1 MTEVSRY
8 GILVGDF
15 FSVLNGVEF
24 LSKKA
29 FIGVYGCQM
38 NIADA
43 ERMEGVLKTL
53 GYNRV
58 NEMQEAD
65 LIILNTCCV
74 RETAEDK
81 VYGKIGEIK
90 HLKQQNPRLIFGIT
104 GCMAQKE
111 GEALIKRAPHIDF
124 VLGTG
129 RVAELGNVVGQLE
142 DEQIQHFVDTTMD
155 DAVEAASRMPVERE
169 GTLSAWVPIMYGCN
183 NFCTYCIVPYVRGRE
198 RSRRAEE
205 ILAEVRDAAAKGYKE
220 ITLLG
225 QNVNSY
231 GNDQEGFMSFAELL
245 KAVDGVDGI
254 ERVRYMTSHPKDLS
268 DEVIEAVK
276 NGRHICEHFHIPVQY
291 GTDKLLK
298 RMNRKYTVAQY
309 KALVERIRSSVPD
322 ASITTDLIV
331 GFPGETEE
339 DFKGMLDFLKEIRYD
354 AAYTFIYSPRTGT
367 PAADMP
373 DQVPEDVKKDRLHK
387 LMDVQNEISLAINE
401 KLVGSDTEVLV
412 EGPSRTD
419 KSVWTGRT
427 RTSKIVLWPYE
438 GNEQPGELRR
448 VHITQAQTWLLKGK
462 LAE

>member
-1 MTEVSRY
+1 MTEIFLYV
-8 GILVGDF
+8 ILGGDF
-15 FSVLNGVEF
+15 FTVLNGVEF

-43 ERMEGVLKTL
+43 ERMEGVLSTL
-53 GYNRV
+53 GYTRV
-58 NEMQEAD
+58 KDMQGAD
-65 LIILNTCCV
+65 LILLNTCCV

-90 HLKQQNPRLIFGIT
+90 HLKQQNPHLIFGIT

-111 GEALIKRAPHIDF
+111 GDALIKRAPHIDF

-129 RVAELGNVVGQLE
+129 RVAELGRVVEDLE
-142 DEQIQHFVDTTMD
+142 AAEGQHFVDTTMD

-198 RSRRAEE
+198 RSRRPGE
-205 ILAEVRDAAAKGYKE
+205 ILAEVREAAEKGYKE
-220 ITLLG
+220 VTLLG

-231 GNDQEGFMSFAELL
+231 GNDQEGFPSFAELL
-245 KAVDGVDGI
+245 EAVDKIEGI

-268 DEVIEAVK
+268 DAVIEAVK
-276 NGRHICEHFHIPVQY
+276 NGQHICEHFHIPVQY
-291 GTDKLLK
+291 GTDSLLK
-298 RMNRKYTVAQY
+298 RMNRKYTVEKY
-309 KALVERIRSSVPD
+309 KALVGRIRVAVPN

-331 GFPGETEE
+331 GFPGETDE
-339 DFKGMLDFLKEIRYD
+339 DFQGMLDFLREIRYD
-354 AAYTFIYSPRTGT
+354 AAYTFLYSPRSGT

-373 DQVPEDVKKDRLHK
+373 DQVPEEIKKERLHK
-387 LMDVQNEISLAINE
+387 LMDVQNEISLEINE
-401 KLVGSDTEVLV
+401 ALEDKDVEVLV

-419 KSVWTGRT
+419 ETVWTGRT
-427 RTSKIVLWPYE
+427 RTSKIVLWPYT
-438 GNEQPGELRR
+438 GKEQAGELRT
-448 VHITQAQTWLLKGK
+448 VHITQSQTWLLKGT
-462 LAE
+462 LVD

>member
-1 MTEVSRY
+1 M
-8 GILVGDF
+8 
-15 FSVLNGVEF
+15 
-24 LSKKA
+24 SKKA

-43 ERMEGVLKTL
+43 ERMEGVLGTL
-53 GYNRV
+53 GYERIG
-58 NEMQEAD
+58 EMQDAD
-65 LIILNTCCV
+65 LILLNTCCV

-90 HLKQQNPRLIFGIT
+90 HIKQQNPQLIFGIT

-129 RVAELGNVVGQLE
+129 RVAELGNVVKQLE
-142 DEQIQHFVDTTMD
+142 DEQVHHFVDTTMD

-198 RSRRAEE
+198 RSRRPEE
-205 ILAEVRDAAAKGYKE
+205 ILAEVRDAAAKGFKE
-220 ITLLG
+220 VTLLG

-231 GNDQEGFMSFAELL
+231 GNDREDGMSFAELL
-245 KAVDGVDGI
+245 TEVDKVEGI

-268 DEVIEAVK
+268 DAVIEAVK
-276 NGRHICEHFHIPVQY
+276 NGKHICEHFHLPVQY
-291 GTDKLLK
+291 GTDHLLH

-309 KALVERIRSSVPD
+309 KALVERIREAVPN

-331 GFPGETEE
+331 GFPGETDE
-339 DFKGMLDFLKEIRYD
+339 DFQGMLDFLREVRYD
-354 AAYTFIYSPRTGT
+354 AAYTFIYSRRSGT

-373 DQVPEDVKKDRLHK
+373 DQIPEELKKERLHK

-401 KLVGSDTEVLV
+401 KLVGSEAEVLV

-419 KSVWTGRT
+419 ESVWTGRT
-427 RTSKIVLWPYE
+427 RTSKIVLWPYT
-438 GNEQPGELRR
+438 GKEQPGELRK
-448 VHITQAQTWLLKGK
+448 VNITQAQTWLLKGT

>member
-1 MTEVSRY
+1 MTEVVY
-8 GILVGDF
+8 YDILVADF
-15 FSVLNGVEF
+15 FTVLNGVEF

-43 ERMEGVLKTL
+43 ERMEGVLGTL
-53 GYNRV
+53 GYERIG
-58 NEMQEAD
+58 EMQDAD
-65 LIILNTCCV
+65 LILLNTCCV

-90 HLKQQNPRLIFGIT
+90 HIKQKNPQLIFGIT

-129 RVAELGNVVGQLE
+129 RVAELGNVVRQLE
-142 DEQIQHFVDTTMD
+142 DEQVHHFVDTTMD

-198 RSRRAEE
+198 RSRRPEE
-205 ILAEVRDAAAKGYKE
+205 ILAEVRDAAAKGFKE
-220 ITLLG
+220 VTLLG

-231 GNDQEGFMSFAELL
+231 GNDREDGMSFSELL
-245 KAVDGVDGI
+245 TEVDKVEGI

-268 DEVIEAVK
+268 DAVIEAVK
-276 NGRHICEHFHIPVQY
+276 NGKHICEHFHLPVQY
-291 GTDKLLK
+291 GTDHLLH

-309 KALVERIRSSVPD
+309 KALVERIREAVPN

-331 GFPGETEE
+331 GFPGETDE
-339 DFKGMLDFLKEIRYD
+339 DFQGMLDFLREVRYD
-354 AAYTFIYSPRTGT
+354 AAYTFIYSRRSGT

-373 DQVPEDVKKDRLHK
+373 DQIPEELKKERLHK
-387 LMDVQNEISLAINE
+387 LMDVQNEISLSINE
-401 KLVGSDTEVLV
+401 KLVGSEAEVLV

-419 KSVWTGRT
+419 ESVWTGRT
-427 RTSKIVLWPYE
+427 RTSKIVLWPYT
-438 GNEQPGELRR
+438 GKEQPGELRR
-448 VHITQAQTWLLKGK
+448 VSITQAQTWLLKGT

>member
-1 MTEVSRY
+1 
-8 GILVGDF
+8 
-15 FSVLNGVEF
+15 
-24 LSKKA
+24 
-29 FIGVYGCQM
+29 M

-43 ERMEGVLKTL
+43 ERMEGVLGTL
-53 GYNRV
+53 GYERIG
-58 NEMQEAD
+58 EMQDAD
-65 LIILNTCCV
+65 LILLNTCCV

-90 HLKQQNPRLIFGIT
+90 HIKQKNPQLIFGIT

-129 RVAELGNVVGQLE
+129 RVAELGNVVKQLE
-142 DEQIQHFVDTTMD
+142 DEQVHHFVDTTMD

-198 RSRRAEE
+198 RSRRPEE
-205 ILAEVRDAAAKGYKE
+205 ILAEVRDAAAKGFKE
-220 ITLLG
+220 VTLLG

-231 GNDQEGFMSFAELL
+231 GNDREDGMSFAELL
-245 KAVDGVDGI
+245 TEVDKVEGI

-268 DEVIEAVK
+268 DAVIEAVK
-276 NGRHICEHFHIPVQY
+276 NGKHICEHFHLPVQY
-291 GTDKLLK
+291 GTDHLLH

-309 KALVERIRSSVPD
+309 KALVERIREAVPN

-331 GFPGETEE
+331 GFPGETDE
-339 DFKGMLDFLKEIRYD
+339 DFQGMLDFLREVRYD
-354 AAYTFIYSPRTGT
+354 AAYTFIYSRRSGT

-373 DQVPEDVKKDRLHK
+373 DQIPEELKKERLHK
-387 LMDVQNEISLAINE
+387 LMDVQNEISLSINE
-401 KLVGSDTEVLV
+401 KLVGSEAEVLV

-419 KSVWTGRT
+419 ESVWTGRT
-427 RTSKIVLWPYE
+427 RTSKIVLWPYT
-438 GNEQPGELRR
+438 GKEQPGELRR
-448 VHITQAQTWLLKGK
+448 VSITQAQTWLLKGK

>member
-1 MTEVSRY
+1 M
-8 GILVGDF
+8 
-15 FSVLNGVEF
+15 
-24 LSKKA
+24 
-29 FIGVYGCQM
+29 
-38 NIADA
+38 
-43 ERMEGVLKTL
+43 
-53 GYNRV
+53 
-58 NEMQEAD
+58 
-65 LIILNTCCV
+65 
-74 RETAEDK
+74 
-81 VYGKIGEIK
+81 
-90 HLKQQNPRLIFGIT
+90 
-104 GCMAQKE
+104 
-111 GEALIKRAPHIDF
+111 
-124 VLGTG
+124 
-129 RVAELGNVVGQLE
+129 
-142 DEQIQHFVDTTMD
+142 
-155 DAVEAASRMPVERE
+155 
-169 GTLSAWVPIMYGCN
+169 
-183 NFCTYCIVPYVRGRE
+183 
-198 RSRRAEE
+198 
-205 ILAEVRDAAAKGYKE
+205 RDAAAKGYKE

-245 KAVDGVDGI
+245 KAVDEVEGI

-309 KALVERIRSSVPD
+309 KALVERIRSSVLN

-339 DFKGMLDFLKEIRYD
+339 DFKGMLDFLREIRYD

>member
-1 MTEVSRY
+1 
-8 GILVGDF
+8 
-15 FSVLNGVEF
+15 
-24 LSKKA
+24 
-29 FIGVYGCQM
+29 
-38 NIADA
+38 
-43 ERMEGVLKTL
+43 
-53 GYNRV
+53 
-58 NEMQEAD
+58 
-65 LIILNTCCV
+65 
-74 RETAEDK
+74 
-81 VYGKIGEIK
+81 
-90 HLKQQNPRLIFGIT
+90 
-104 GCMAQKE
+104 
-111 GEALIKRAPHIDF
+111 
-124 VLGTG
+124 
-129 RVAELGNVVGQLE
+129 QLE

-231 GNDQEGFMSFAELL
+231 GNDQEGFISFAELL
-245 KAVDGVDGI
+245 KAVDEVDGI

-309 KALVERIRSSVPD
+309 KALVERIRSYVPN

-339 DFKGMLDFLKEIRYD
+339 DFEGMLDFLREIRYD

-373 DQVPEDVKKDRLHK
+373 DQVPEEVKKDRLHK

-401 KLVGSDTEVLV
+401 KLVGGDTEVLV